1 MGERD
6 ALFEQLDVTSGADL
20 RLLDQELENRYAK
33 AFETGEELLPVEE
46 RGLIVVDRLLKMRCP
61 DGSYSDATLQ
71 RAHTDLLTSTN
82 EMAIPHA
89 ISTIYMD
96 KVGENTYMTDSES
109 SVDIAESGFKYHHDA
124 AARTRVF
131 VEIEEAKHNAA
142 TLKPG
147 FLRPFISPR
156 MSETDA
162 PIEVAQREHLGDD
175 DALRVTGLLTDAEG
189 NVTQM
194 YMEAILI
201 RDVPLEAWVAMLR
214 DPNNIFGKSIHV
226 EDERSALSV
235 MKIFAELE
243 LPIDKMPEGVKG
255 LVAAVIPYVKN
266 EEERRSVESQYE
278 MLHADQQEI
287 HKKASMIADRWLAF
301 ELELAE
307 SMFNEKATP
316 YIQDFIA
323 EFDDVWGDE
332 TRKMLS
338 KQRLADGSV
347 YMTRE
352 LAVKIEQVRTKT
364 LWIKAAV
371 ANNNQAVIEQMDKQ
385 VVAQIAREEARIVTM
400 HEQGYSMHQILAAD
414 AANNQTVAM
423 QDVKGGGGCTGE
435 IKADIKTN
443 NTDPSADGASNIAMQ
458 SSESESKKD
467 CMYRHSG
474 CYCCPYDD
482 FGRPLKER
490 VEVTA
495 RRSSNGVARC
505 LRSGCGAALD
515 ADGKVLNKG
524 GIYERAMRHLTQ
536 EKEPEIGEAVDA
548 AFKEAGVE
556 SFEDEKDSTEE
567 EKALP
572 AGKLALA
579 GAGV

>member
-1 MGERD
+1 MREMVNELGLDIASHPDLLTVDHE
-6 ALFEQLDVTSGADL
+6 FE
-20 RLLDQELENRYAK
+20 ERYAD
-33 AFETGEELLPVEE
+33 AFESGEQLLPVEE
-46 RGLIVVDRLLKMRCP
+46 RCLIVVDRLLKNRRP
-61 DGSYSDATLQ
+61 DGTYSDSTLE
-71 RAHTDLLTSTN
+71 RGHTDLLTSTN

-96 KVGENTYMTDSES
+96 KAGEGRYVTDSETS
-109 SVDIAESGFKYHHDA
+109 IDIAESGFKYHHNP
-124 AARTRVF
+124 AARERVF

-156 MSETDA
+156 MSEADA
-162 PIEVAQREHLGDD
+162 PIEVARREHLGDD

-194 YMEAILI
+194 YMEAILV

-214 DPNNIFGKSIHV
+214 DPNNIFGKSIQV
-226 EDERSALSV
+226 EDEKSALSV
-235 MKIFAELE
+235 MKVFAELE

-255 LVAAVIPYVKN
+255 LVNAVIPYIN
-266 EEERRSVESQYE
+266 SHEERRSVEAQYE
-278 MLHADQQEI
+278 MLHTDQQEI

-301 ELELAE
+301 EIELAE
-307 SMFNEKATP
+307 SMANEKATP

-323 EFDDVWGDE
+323 EFNDVWGDE
-332 TRKMLS
+332 TQALLS

-371 ANNNQAVIEQMDKQ
+371 ANNNQAVIEQMDQQ
-385 VVAQIAREEARIVTM
+385 VVAQIVQEEAKIVAM
-400 HEQGYSMHQILAAD
+400 HEQGFSMHQILVAD

-423 QDVKGGGGCTGE
+423 QDVKGGGGCTGD
-435 IKADIKTN
+435 IKADVKTS
-443 NTDPSADGASNIAMQ
+443 NTDPNADGMSNVVVQ
-458 SSESESKKD
+458 SSENDNKKD

-515 ADGKVLNKG
+515 ADGKVLNRG

-536 EKEPEIGEAVDA
+536 EKEPETSDA
-548 AFKEAGVE
+548 M
-556 SFEDEKDSTEE
+556 
-567 EKALP
+567 P

-579 GAGV
+579 GASV